1 MKKDRLSTTYSL
13 KLWIVYRFVD
23 KNVKIRKNKKEQINI
38 DFLNFFGIMISDA
51 FIINKGGVFT

>member
-38 DFLNFFGIMISDA
+38 DFLSFFGIMISDA